1 MKKKAVALRYDRTKE
16 VVPKVVAKGEGY
28 KAQKIIDLAKEHG
41 VEIVEDPDLVQ
52 ILSKVEIEEQIP
64 DSLYLAVAKILAFV
78 YEKKKNF
85 TKEK

>member
-1 MKKKAVALRYDRTKE
+1 MKKAVALRYDRTKE
-16 VVPKVVAKGEGY
+16 VAPKVVAKGEGY

-52 ILSKVEIEEQIP
+52 ILSKVEVEEQIP
-64 DSLYLAVAKILAFV
+64 ESLYLAVAKILAFV